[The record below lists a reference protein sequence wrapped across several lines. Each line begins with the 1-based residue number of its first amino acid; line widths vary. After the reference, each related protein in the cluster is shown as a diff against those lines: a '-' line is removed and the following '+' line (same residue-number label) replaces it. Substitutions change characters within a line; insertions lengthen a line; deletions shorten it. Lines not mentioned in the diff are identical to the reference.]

1 MKKVIDKLKEVHRN
15 IPQLLVFL
23 VNAVITVVIFGRGT
37 GKTRG
42 VTAGWIYH
50 RIKTLVRST
59 GFVLS
64 PTYAHLVDTV
74 IPELQQGWADLG
86 LEEKLHYW
94 LYSFPPEELGIP
106 KPYLPVD
113 NPKYYI
119 FWINGSVTKLVSL
132 DRKAL
137 VNSKSFD
144 YGAFV
149 EGRKLNG
156 QIVTDDVMPT
166 IRGGRTN
173 VLPDGKMF
181 GDMIEHHS
189 ILIESDLPRDIKG
202 RWFLKYKKMCDY
214 QTIKDIITIQKRVIS
229 LKKGL
234 KSVAKAIRKEIQ
246 STIDELEAGLMEM
259 RKDLVYVAKAS
270 TLDNLHVLG
279 MKVVKNLRKNLTA
292 TDWSV
297 SVLNEE
303 QEEIEN
309 CFYSALSKEKHGRE
323 GLINYDYV
331 DSLTGRL
338 KHNWKWDRDL
348 TYSQGLDIVMDCN
361 AVHNCMSVLQTI
373 GYEIRLL
380 NYFYAVS
387 AIGAPKDHTTV
398 ANMVADYY
406 EDFPTREITLIYNH
420 TMIAGEKAGLTSKAK
435 DVEKAF
441 KTRGF
446 RVRMVYIGQAMYHD
460 PLHTAWYDLLTGKTK
475 YKFTF
480 NYHRC
485 EVWYEACKA
494 TPVKLVDNVKGGEQ
508 IKKDKSSEKDPAIPP
523 HEATHASE
531 STDQYIQYMNDKM
544 HNKHRLTPVAQG

>member
-1 MKKVIDKLKEVHRN
+1 MKKVINKLKEVHRN

-23 VNAVITVVIFGRGT
+23 VNAVITVVIFGRAT

-86 LEEKLHYW
+86 LEENVHYW
-94 LYSFPPEELGIP
+94 LYSFPPAELGIP
-106 KPYLPVD
+106 KPFLPVD

-119 FWINGSVTKLVSL
+119 YWINGSVTKLVSL

-173 VLPDGKMF
+173 VLPDGRLF

-202 RWFLKYKKMCDY
+202 RWFLKYKKLCDY
-214 QTIKDIITIQKRVIS
+214 QTVNDIITIQKRVIS

-234 KSVAKAIRKEIQ
+234 SSVAKAIRKEIQ
-246 STIDELEAGLMEM
+246 ETINELEAGLMEM
-259 RKDLVYVAKAS
+259 RRDLVYVAKAS

-279 MKVVKNLRKNLTA
+279 TKVIKNFYKNLTG
-292 TDWSV
+292 TDYSV

-309 CFYSALSKEKHGRE
+309 CFYSALSREKHGRE
-323 GLINYDYV
+323 DLINYTYV

-338 KHNWKWDRDL
+338 KHDWKWDRDL
-348 TYSQGLDIVMDCN
+348 IYSKGLDVVMDCN
-361 AVHNCMSVLQTI
+361 AVHNCMGILQSDNVKI
-373 GYEIRLL
+373 HLL

-387 AIGAPKDHTTV
+387 AIGAPKDHVTV

-406 EDFPTREITLIYNH
+406 EDFPTKEINLIYNH
-420 TMIAGEKAGLTSKAK
+420 TMIAGEKAGLTSKASE
-435 DVEKAF
+435 VAEAF
-441 KTRGF
+441 IKRGF
-446 RVRMVYIGQAMYHD
+446 RVKKIYLGQAMYHD
-460 PLHTAWYDLLTGKTK
+460 PLHHAWFNLLTNKTK
-475 YKFTF
+475 LRFTY
-480 NYHRC
+480 NIHRC
-485 EVWYEACKA
+485 EVWYDACKA
-494 TPVKLVDNVKGGEQ
+494 TPVEIVDDKRRGEQ
-508 IKKDKSSEKDPAIPP
+508 IKKNKKSENNPAIPP
-523 HEATHASE
+523 QEATHATE
-531 STDQYIQYMNDKM
+531 AIDQYIHYKSDKVL
-544 HNKHRLTPVAQG
+544 NNQRLTPAVQG